1 MAGDSGSEDS
11 QDGGQSSRKRVKTAY
26 ELQRLNL
33 EKLMKNPVNIVPYIF
48 SN

>member
-11 QDGGQSSRKRVKTAY
+11 QDGSSRKRVKTAY

-33 EKLMKNPVNIVPYIF
+33 EKLMKNPVIELIYAYM
-48 SN
+48 